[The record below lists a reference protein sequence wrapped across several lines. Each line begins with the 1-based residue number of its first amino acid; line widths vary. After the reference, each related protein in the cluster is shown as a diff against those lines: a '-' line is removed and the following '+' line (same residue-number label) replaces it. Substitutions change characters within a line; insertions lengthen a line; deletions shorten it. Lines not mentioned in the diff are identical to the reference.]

1 MVAKRVKSTYQ
12 SPLGLIYLTA
22 DAVGLTEVWFEGTK
36 NSPVSFNTEHGVRE
50 TPVIVETKRWLDI
63 YFSGKRPDFTPHLH
77 IIGTEFRLCVWHLLQ
92 QIPYGKTVCY
102 GLLADNI
109 AKKRGMQSMSAQAV
123 GGAVSHNGISIIIP
137 CHRVVGKNG
146 HLIGYTGGIDR
157 KYKLLQLE
165 HAAIEKFFSPVAPG
179 IKDRP

>member
-1 MVAKRVKSTYQ
+1 M
-12 SPLGLIYLTA
+12 
-22 DAVGLTEVWFEGTK
+22 GLTGLWFEGTK
-36 NSPVSFNTEHGVRE
+36 NIPVGLNLEYKARE
-50 TPVIVETKRWLDI
+50 VPVIVEAKRWLDI
-63 YFSGKRPDFTPHLH
+63 YFSGKCPGFTPHLH
-77 IIGTEFRLCVWHLLQ
+77 ITGTEFRLCVWHLLR

-146 HLIGYTGGIDR
+146 NLTGYAGGVDR

-165 HAAIEKFFSPVAPG
+165 HVAMEKFFSPVVLG
-179 IKDRP
+179 IKGRP